1 MALSVR
7 SSSGL
12 LISQGCDFCS
22 FSALQPGVSTGPGSE
37 TPLQGTEALGRGLS
51 ETAQKPDA

>member
-7 SSSGL
+7 SSSGF
-12 LISQGCDFCS
+12 LISQGYDFCS
-22 FSALQPGVSTGPGSE
+22 FSALQQGVATEPGSE
-37 TPLQGTEALGRGLS
+37 TPLQGTEPLGRGLS